1 MTIPVYQSEFDDGL
15 AEAIKSSASIAYT
28 AEAKPYT
35 PSASLIENINSL
47 KHPAL
52 ATAQNNDWDLFWLN
66 SILVS
71 VGWNKNDDVFDAGE
85 TYAVRNSPVHKQF
98 NFMHNEKDIIGHMTA
113 SIVLDSKGNVIPDS
127 VDTVPTTFD
136 IAVASV
142 LYAQWGDPELQERMD
157 KIIAGIADNKWFV
170 SMECLFRGFD
180 YAVITPEG
188 DHEVVHRNE
197 ASAFLTKHLR
207 IYGGTGEYEGNKLGR
222 ILRNFTFSGKG
233 LVDNPANPNSIILND
248 VDPFDMSK
256 AQIKKNITE
265 TNNMSEVNAQ
275 AVADAKASEQRT
287 EAKLEKLNDK
297 FAQRVEAAQIAE
309 KTKVEKQIAGLE
321 VDVEDLEKSLVEAK
335 AASVAKDDAIAQL
348 EKEFKALN
356 ATKEELETTVAKAE
370 ADKAA
375 ALRVTQLVEVGIS
388 VEEAEALVERW
399 ADSSDDQFADVVELT
414 KSKFDFDFDKKD
426 DKDDKDKDGDKDKKK
441 DKKDA
446 KASDE
451 DDKAEEAAAADLES
465 AKVDEEDEAALAA
478 STSEANDLHESCVA
492 WTNTFLGGSDT
503 DNDNN

>member
-28 AEAKPYT
+28 TQAKPYK
-35 PSASLIENINSL
+35 PSESLIEKINSL

-52 ATAQNNDWDLFWLN
+52 AKADNNDWDLFWLN

-85 TYAVRNSPVHKQF
+85 TFAARNSPIHKQF

-113 SIVLDSKGNVIPDS
+113 SIVLDSKGEVIPDS

-157 KIIAGIADNKWFV
+157 KIIAGIANDEWFV

-180 YAVITPEG
+180 YAVVTPEG
-188 DHEVVHRNE
+188 ENKILPRTE

-222 ILRNFTFSGKG
+222 MLRNFTFSGKG
-233 LVDNPANPNSIILND
+233 LVDNPANPNSIIFND
-248 VDPFDMSK
+248 VDPFDTSK
-256 AQIKKNITE
+256 GS
-265 TNNMSEVNAQ
+265 NNVDTKINLSHIGERKMADNNDA
-275 AVADAKASEQRT
+275 AVAKANSDLAKAEQR
-287 EAKLEKLNDK
+287 LEKLNDK
-297 FAQRVEAAQIAE
+297 FEKMVEAAQTSE
-309 KTKVEKQIAGLE
+309 KAKVEKQIAGLE
-321 VDVEDLEKSLVEAK
+321 VDIEDLTKKLDESKASEAG
-335 AASVAKDDAIAQL
+335 KDEVVAQL
-348 EKEFKALN
+348 EKEFKTLKAE
-356 ATKEELETTVAKAE
+356 KEELEVTVAKVK
-370 ADKAA
+370 ADKVKAV
-375 ALRVTQLVEVGIS
+375 RVSQLVEVGSS

-399 ADSSDDQFADVVELT
+399 VDSSDDQFADVVELT
-414 KSKFDFDFDKKD
+414 KSKFDFDKKD
-426 DKDDKDKDGDKDKKK
+426 DKDDKK
-441 DKKDA
+441 KKDA

-451 DDKAEEAAAADLES
+451 DDKADEAAAADLDDAE
-465 AKVDEEDEAALAA
+465 VDDEDEAALAA
-478 STSEANDLHESCVA
+478 ASVNEADELHESCVA
-492 WTNTFLGGSDT
+492 WTSSFLSGSDT

>member
-35 PSASLIENINSL
+35 PSASLIEKINSL
-47 KHPAL
+47 KHPAQ
-52 ATAQNNDWDLFWLN
+52 AKADSNDWDLFWLN

-85 TYAVRNSPVHKQF
+85 TFAARNSPVHKQF

-157 KIIAGIADNKWFV
+157 KIIAGIAENKWFV

-180 YAVITPEG
+180 YAVVTPEG
-188 DHEVVHRNE
+188 KNEIVPRTE

-222 ILRNFTFSGKG
+222 MLRNFTFSGKG
-233 LVDNPANPNSIILND
+233 LVDNPANPNSIIFNGVSPFEVTKGASD
-248 VDPFDMSK
+248 VKTTINFPSYSGE
-256 AQIKKNITE
+256 Q
-265 TNNMSEVNAQ
+265 NMSDINAQ
-275 AVADAKASEQRT
+275 AVAEAKADTAKAEQR
-287 EAKLEKLNDK
+287 LEKLNDK
-297 FAQRVEAAQIAE
+297 FEKMVEAAQLAE

-321 VDVEDLEKSLVEAK
+321 VDVEDLEKSLAEAK
-335 AASVAKDDAIAQL
+335 AANVAKDEAVAQL
-348 EKEFKALN
+348 EKEFKALK
-356 ATKEELETTVAKAE
+356 AEKEELETTIAKAE

-375 ALRVTQLVEVGIS
+375 ALRVTQLVEVGSS

-399 ADSSDDQFADVVELT
+399 ADSSDEQFADVVEFT
-414 KSKFDFDFDKKD
+414 KSKFDFNKKD
-426 DKDDKDKDGDKDKKK
+426 DKDDKKE
-441 DKKDA
+441 KKDA

-451 DDKAEEAAAADLES
+451 DDKADEAAAADLES
-465 AKVDEEDEAALAA
+465 AKVDDEDEAALAA
-478 STSEANDLHESCVA
+478 ASTNEADDLHQSCVA
-492 WTNTFLGGSDT
+492 WTESFLGGSDT
-503 DNDNN
+503 DNDNK